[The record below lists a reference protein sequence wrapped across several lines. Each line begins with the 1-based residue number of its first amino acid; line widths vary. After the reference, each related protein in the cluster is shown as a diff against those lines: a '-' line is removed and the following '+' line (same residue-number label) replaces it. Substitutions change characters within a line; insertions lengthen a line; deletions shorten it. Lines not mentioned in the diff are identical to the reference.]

1 MNSFVLISIIPFFV
15 FTIPSNSLSVLPCP
29 YSWRLVVLEFNCRN
43 SQFLAIGIR
52 AWLSSALVEI
62 RSSTAASQEALASL
76 RTRSDHYA
84 KKFKKYKQ
92 FKKCTHELWMRWINN
107 WQFWYKAVVVLIK
120 EDCLHLQQMVKSD
133 ILILHL

>member
-62 RSSTAASQEALASL
+62 RSSIAASQEALASL

-92 FKKCTHELWMRWINN
+92 FKKCTHEL
-107 WQFWYKAVVVLIK
+107 
-120 EDCLHLQQMVKSD
+120 
-133 ILILHL
+133 